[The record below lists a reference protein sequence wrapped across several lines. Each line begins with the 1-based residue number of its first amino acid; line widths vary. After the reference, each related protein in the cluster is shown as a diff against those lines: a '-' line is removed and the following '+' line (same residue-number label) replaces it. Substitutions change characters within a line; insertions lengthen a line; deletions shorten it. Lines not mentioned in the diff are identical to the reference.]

1 MKDIFE
7 TIENYQMI
15 EAGMRVIAGVSGG
28 ADSVCLLYVLSEY
41 RKQVPFELQVV
52 HVEHGIR
59 GEASLS
65 DAVFTQELCGRLEVP
80 CRIVHT
86 EVQKIAAQKGLSVE
100 EAGRQERYR
109 IFAEVCSEIRADRI
123 AVAHNRN
130 DQAETMLW
138 NLARGSGLKGLGGI
152 RPVRGQII
160 RPLLFTDRRTI
171 ERIVQE
177 GGLDWRTDQTNLEQE
192 YTRNKIRLSLIPQM
206 ERELNEQ
213 AGLHLAQAAERLQ
226 QVQELLERLTQQAAL
241 QCLRQEADAVVLLL
255 EPYEKQETLIQTEL
269 LKEAL
274 IRCRAGSGLK
284 DIGSVHLQQLQHL
297 AELDCGKECCL
308 PGQIRAVRENGRIR
322 FHRIANK
329 SGKICGKTRRN
340 QAAAVDNGETAGLQ
354 NGISLQIPGVQM
366 VGSQRVTTELLEN
379 TSGLMEQIKEEKK
392 YTKWISYD
400 TINSNVCLRTRKAGD
415 YLAVNETGGRKKL
428 KDYFID
434 CKVPRDQRDAI
445 WLLADG
451 AHILWVIGYRLSS
464 EAKITQK
471 TKKVLKIQ
479 VEEVSL

>member
-1 MKDIFE
+1 
-7 TIENYQMI
+7 MI
-15 EAGMRVIAGVSGG
+15 EPGMKVIAGVSGG
-28 ADSVCLLYVLSEY
+28 ADSVCLLYVLTEY
-41 RKQVPFELQVV
+41 RKQVPFALQVV

-65 DAVFTQELCGRLEVP
+65 DADFTQDLCRKLDIP

-109 IFAEVCSEIRADRI
+109 IFEEACADRI

-160 RPLLFTDRRTI
+160 RPLLFTQRSTI
-171 ERIVQE
+171 EQILRDA
-177 GGLDWRTDQTNLEQE
+177 GLEWRTDQTNLEQE
-192 YTRNKIRLSLIPQM
+192 YTRNKIRLSFIPQM
-206 ERELNEQ
+206 EQELNAQ

-226 QVQELLERLTQQAAL
+226 QVQDLVERMTQTAAL
-241 QCLRQEADAVVLLL
+241 QCLRQEGDSVVLLL
-255 EPYEKQETLIQTEL
+255 TPFASEDKLIQTEL

-274 IRCRAGSGLK
+274 RMCRSGQGLK
-284 DIGSVHLQQLQHL
+284 DISSIHLEQLEQL
-297 AELDCGKECCL
+297 VRLDCGKECSL

-322 FHRIANK
+322 FHSTAQYA
-329 SGKICGKTRRN
+329 GGICGKSVQN
-340 QAAAVDNGETAGLQ
+340 PADHVDKCLQHTQEEVCRLLLSEAQRIGSMQVTAE
-354 NGISLQIPGVQM
+354 V
-366 VGSQRVTTELLEN
+366 LEN
-379 TSGLMEQIKEEKK
+379 NAALMEQIKEEKK

-400 TINSNVCLRTRKAGD
+400 TIKCGACLRKRRAGD
-415 YLAVNETGGRKKL
+415 YLTVNGAGGRKKL

-434 CKVPRDQRDAI
+434 EKIPRDQRDQI

-451 AHILWVIGYRLSS
+451 SHILWVIGYRISS
-464 EAKITQK
+464 MAKITQE

-479 VEEVSL
+479 VEEAVQ

>member
-41 RKQVPFELQVV
+41 RKLVPFELQVV

-86 EVQKIAAQKGLSVE
+86 DVQQIAAQKGLSVE

-109 IFAEVCSEIRADRI
+109 IFAEVCSEIQADRI

-152 RPVRGQII
+152 RPVREQII
-160 RPLLFTDRRTI
+160 RPLLFTDRRAI
-171 ERIVQE
+171 ERILQE
-177 GGLDWRTDQTNLEQE
+177 EGFEWRTDQTNLEQE

-226 QVQELLERLTQQAAL
+226 QVQELLERLTQQAAQ
-241 QCLRQEADAVVLLL
+241 QCLMQAADSVVLLL
-255 EPYEKQETLIQTEL
+255 EPYEKQEALIQTEL

-274 IRCRAGSGLK
+274 IRCREGSGLK

-297 AELDCGKECCL
+297 AELDCGKEYRL

-322 FHRIANK
+322 FHKITNK
-329 SGKICGKTRRN
+329 SDAVCGKTLQN
-340 QAAAVDNGETAGLQ
+340 QSAAVDNGAADVLQ
-354 NGISLQIPGVQM
+354 EEILLQIPGVQM
-366 VGSQRVTTELLEN
+366 AGSRRVTTELLEN

-400 TINSNVCLRTRKAGD
+400 TINSGVCLRTRRAGD

-464 EAKITQK
+464 EVKITQK